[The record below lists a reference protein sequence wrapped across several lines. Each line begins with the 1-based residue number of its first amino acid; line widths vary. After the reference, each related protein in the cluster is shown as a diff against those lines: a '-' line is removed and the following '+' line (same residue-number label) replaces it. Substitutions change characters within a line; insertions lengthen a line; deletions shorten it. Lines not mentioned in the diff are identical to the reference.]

1 MSTIAARLPEGS
13 PNRMSSPLGLS
24 AMFLVFCYVFLSWRA
39 VLLNDAVPIIS
50 EHRIL
55 VLLVGAGIFWLVLK
69 RLDSPERISLARTGS
84 WIVAATA
91 LVLWA
96 RVVLGWLIPA
106 APLTFSY
113 DVRWSLAWGAYFG
126 LWVMGAITFRR
137 RQARQV
143 AVDQAG
149 TIAQERRG
157 ATTCRAVPDDIE
169 WLVDALT
176 PELAGLDP
184 ATRNQLA
191 ERLLA
196 KSGRYE
202 LADERDP
209 WSTGHNN
216 RVRLAN
222 RIAARIKAP

>member
-1 MSTIAARLPEGS
+1 
-13 PNRMSSPLGLS
+13 
-24 AMFLVFCYVFLSWRA
+24 MFLIFCYVFLSWRA
-39 VLLNDAVPIIS
+39 VMLNDAVRIIS

-55 VLLVGAGIFWLVLK
+55 FLLVGAGIFWLVLK
-69 RLDSPERISLARTGS
+69 RLDSTERISLARTGS

-91 LVLWA
+91 LVLLA
-96 RVVLGWLIPA
+96 RIVLGWLMPA
-106 APLTFSY
+106 VPLTFSY
-113 DVRWSLAWGAYFG
+113 DVRWSLAWGAYFS

-143 AVDQAG
+143 AADQAG
-149 TIAQERRG
+149 TIAEERRG
-157 ATTCRAVPDDIE
+157 ATTCRVVPDEFE
-169 WLVDALT
+169 WLVDALS
-176 PELAGLDP
+176 PELASLDP

-209 WSTGHNN
+209 WSVGHTAVL
-216 RVRLAN
+216 RTTA
-222 RIAARIKAP
+222 IG